1 MVIFCPMDEM
11 ELRNIMFTA
20 QLGLDGPLAIRY
32 PRGRGIH
39 LDWKKPFKR
48 IEIGKG
54 RIIKKGK
61 ELAILSVGPFGE
73 TIENICTKEKYADI
87 AHYDMRF
94 VKPLDESLLHEIF
107 SNFSKIIT
115 IEDGVVRGGFGM
127 AVLAFK
133 NAGNYAHVKV
143 ECLGLPDRF
152 IAHGNIS
159 KLYETVGLDQS
170 SVEITIDQLLDLNN
184 C

>member
-11 ELRNIMFTA
+11 ELRDIMFTA
-20 QLGLDGPLAIRY
+20 QLNLEGPLAIRY

-39 LDWKKPFKR
+39 LDWKKPFNS

-54 RIIKKGK
+54 RMIKNGK
-61 ELAILSVGPFGE
+61 ELAVLSVGPFGE
-73 TIENICTKEKYADI
+73 IIKRICSKDKYIDV

-94 VKPLDESLLHEIF
+94 VKPLDENLLHEIF
-107 SNFSKIIT
+107 SKFSKVIT
-115 IEDGVVRGGFGM
+115 IEDGVVTGGFGM

-133 NAGNYAHVKV
+133 NAGNYTHVKV

-170 SVEITIDQLLDLNN
+170 SVEITIDQVLDIKNG
-184 C
+184 